1 MSKTVPSGVQTGY
14 SNGCRDKLEKKK
26 YMFLAKSAGNHDDRS
41 K

>member
-14 SNGCRDKLEKKK
+14 SNGCRDKLEKK